1 MEARPLYTLYCVTP
15 NGYYTAVQGAR
26 PTYDLHLLESL
37 VGIVEVVRP
46 GRGSY
51 YELYIS
57 QVTEDWAPT
66 AEGWT
71 EIKRIQKT
79 L

>member
-15 NGYYTAVQGAR
+15 NGHYTAVQGAR
-26 PTYDLHLLESL
+26 PTYDRQLLEDL
-37 VGIVEVVRP
+37 IDIVQVVRP
-46 GRGSY
+46 GRGQY
-51 YELYIS
+51 YDLYIS

-66 AEGWT
+66 APAWT
-71 EIKRIQKT
+71 EIKRIQKS